1 MDVKHLEAFVTTL
14 ELGSISSAARQ
25 LKKGQPLVSQWLQ
38 ELESDLGFSL
48 FTRTGNKSTANQN
61 AYDLLPFAQ
70 KVLSAHNELSLAARN
85 IEQGKLT
92 QLVMAVDQWVPAKAL
107 NTAMARFMI
116 SFPDLDIELQTLSRD
131 DVLEGIQ
138 SQEIQLGVISELD
151 DLHRKVNFK
160 RIGFYEEVY
169 VASQEW
175 LSKQGNE
182 TLSLKQLET
191 QRELILSN
199 SDEEG
204 EEEFD
209 SLQTYLQLSSYELM
223 LSLLKSGA
231 GFAVLPRQT
240 VSNELETGTL
250 IVLSVLHESV
260 ALERRVEM
268 VWSLAGEN
276 IEEISVLLKCIEE
289 EHGFHR

>member
-48 FTRTGNKSTANQN
+48 FIRTGNKSSANQN

-70 KVLSAHNELSLAARN
+70 KVLSAQNELCLAARN

-92 QLVMAVDQWVPAKAL
+92 QLVMAVDQWVPAKGLNNAL
-107 NTAMARFMI
+107 ARFI
-116 SFPDLDIELQTLSRD
+116 SYFPELDIELQTLSRD
-131 DVLEGIQ
+131 EVLQGIQ
-138 SQEIQLGVISELD
+138 SQEIQLGIISELD
-151 DLHRKVNFK
+151 ELHRKVNFK

-169 VASQEW
+169 VASKEW
-175 LSKQGNE
+175 LSKQGNS
-182 TLSLKQLET
+182 TLSLEQLET

-199 SDEEG
+199 SDDEAEEHL
-204 EEEFD
+204 D

-223 LSLLKSGA
+223 ISLLKSGA
-231 GFAVLPRQT
+231 GFAVLPKQA
-240 VSNELETGTL
+240 VSHELEIGALVTF
-250 IVLSVLHESV
+250 SVHHETV
-260 ALERRVEM
+260 ALDRRVEM

-276 IEEISVLLKCIEE
+276 IEEVASLMRCIEE